1 MIRLR
6 DPRTLARY
14 ATVAAIVLV
23 IGGLFLQREVFD
35 AANTVTTAEGEVALG
50 ITQPG
55 SVEVGAPAPDF
66 LLTAPNGELVALSD
80 FRGKTVVLNFW
91 ATWCSPCRAEM
102 PDLQAVFNERES
114 EDDFAVVGVD
124 FGEPTGAVQ
133 SFIDEF
139 DLSFP
144 IAIDSDLSVAK
155 HYGVRGL
162 PASFFIDAQGIVRAV
177 HLGAVFGHL
186 LPDGIAAADAH
197 AE

>member
-1 MIRLR
+1 MNRFR
-6 DPRTLARY
+6 DPRTVARY

-35 AANTVTTAEGEVALG
+35 GANSVTTAEGEVALG

-55 SVEVGAPAPDF
+55 TVEVGAPAPDF
-66 LLTAPNGELVALSD
+66 LLAGPDGQLVALSD

-91 ATWCSPCRAEM
+91 ATWCPPCRAEM
-102 PDLQAVFNERES
+102 PDLQAAFNAREPQG
-114 EDDFAVVGVD
+114 DFAVLAVD
-124 FGEPTGAVQ
+124 LAEPAGAVQ
-133 SFIDEF
+133 DFIDEF
-139 DLSFP
+139 DLTFS
-144 IAIDSDLSVAK
+144 IAIDSEQTVAE

-162 PASFFIDAQGIVRAV
+162 PASFFIDAQGIIRGI

-186 LPDGIAAADAH
+186 LPDGIAAADAY